1 MRPAGTSATGRLRM
15 PIMLRHFGRLH
26 THGETDWRAG
36 IDEGEHYVLDFP
48 LTEAQRLSSET
59 GN

>member
-1 MRPAGTSATGRLRM
+1 M